1 MGILWAFVPRLVLA
15 HSPDTIHAE
24 GGAQIVHGLIIVAI
38 SWFMEM
44 AAEMRE
50 ENELTV

>member
-1 MGILWAFVPRLVLA
+1 MHRGIQGHNGDFWINGAPISS
-15 HSPDTIHAE
+15 H
-24 GGAQIVHGLIIVAI
+24 GGNLMMIGLIIVAI